1 MGTAGGCIEGG
12 VIAFDPDV
20 FVSVCLKCIPAGGQ
34 ALDVLIN
41 CAGVASC
48 APLELTTTEEFQQV
62 FGVNVFGSA
71 AVTRHFLPLLRASSP
86 SSPSCG
92 GVKTGFRRP
101 RSPRIINMSS
111 LVGRIAIPWA
121 SVYSASKHAVE
132 ALSDALRLELRP
144 QGILVVVIEPGF
156 VKTALPGSM

>member
-1 MGTAGGCIEGG
+1 
-12 VIAFDPDV
+12 
-20 FVSVCLKCIPAGGQ
+20 
-34 ALDVLIN
+34 LDVLIN